1 MHSIVILIGP
11 LSPDGE
17 ERLWKHQT
25 EFCEALPQFMLRIHA
40 LKAATYAIEA
50 ARQASWGPQETHVA
64 KLALQKHF
72 LEAFDFFHGDQWQ
85 QCLEQ
90 HEQSVRLIISTTTYK
105 LKHEANEPLPVQRL
119 LRHKAAGGH
128 VSDEPDML
136 DFGVTIG
143 ACTSSAFLLT
153 AHDPSQRVRPVQE
166 PNELRSGANSNS
178 PDGDDAPRLQGHA
191 PAERY
196 LPRPLEAT
204 APDTTVHTV
213 FCGSPRLWR
222 RRWRFRGSR
231 TVPACSTLF
240 AWSAM
245 ASPFEG
251 LSPLTRLG
259 ASHPRASE
267 EDGVALRTVERRKR
281 ATYPEL
287 LAQQPQRLLVLGSE
301 SGGCWSDGA
310 LGLVRDLAR
319 CRSLSPRCVAQACGS
334 RLATALVGR
343 RRCSAPA
350 CARRRSSA
358 CSALLQMLARAACP
372 CAAESPAAF
381 AAVSRFRS

>member
-1 MHSIVILIGP
+1 
-11 LSPDGE
+11 GE

-25 EFCEALPQFMLRIHA
+25 EFCEALPQF
-40 LKAATYAIEA
+40 ATYAIEA
-50 ARQASWGPQETHVA
+50 ARQASWGPQETRVA

-213 FCGSPRLWR
+213 FCG
-222 RRWRFRGSR
+222 
-231 TVPACSTLF
+231 TV
-240 AWSAM
+240 
-245 ASPFEG
+245 
-251 LSPLTRLG
+251 LG
-259 ASHPRASE
+259 CGGVAGAFGDH

-319 CRSLSPRCVAQACGS
+319 CLRLKDGNGAGGPAPLQCPSLRAPPLERVLCLAADAGAS
-334 RLATALVGR
+334 RLPLRG
-343 RRCSAPA
+343 
-350 CARRRSSA
+350 
-358 CSALLQMLARAACP
+358 
-372 CAAESPAAF
+372 
-381 AAVSRFRS
+381 